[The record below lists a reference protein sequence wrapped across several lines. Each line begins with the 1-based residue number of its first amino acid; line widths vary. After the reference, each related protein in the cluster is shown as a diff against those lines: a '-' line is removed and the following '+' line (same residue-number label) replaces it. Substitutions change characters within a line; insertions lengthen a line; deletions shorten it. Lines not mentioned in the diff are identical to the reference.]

1 MARPVSCRVD
11 TLFLEATW
19 YKEIELDISS
29 QVADKCSI
37 IISTA
42 NKIGLVVLAI
52 QHYRVLFPAFCWFY
66 TLTWNSHSIL
76 TLLGLQV
83 IRQRFRYR
91 DFQLF
96 ELYAMATSS
105 ALAFGSNDSLSSQP
119 NGISN
124 VCHCFIDNCVKHG
137 ESEVRTNNAGI
148 YYQFWPGFLLS
159 QRQWAG
165 L

>member
-11 TLFLEATW
+11 TLFLEAMW

-52 QHYRVLFPAFCWFY
+52 VSYSRHFADFTHWLEIRTAFLV
-66 TLTWNSHSIL
+66 TP
-76 TLLGLQV
+76 LGLQV

-91 DFQLF
+91 DYQLF

-124 VCHCFIDNCVKHG
+124 VCHCIIDNCVKHG

-148 YYQFWPGFLLS
+148 SYQFWPGFLSS
-159 QRQWAG
+159 QRQWAE